1 MHVQQL
7 LLDQSCEH
15 AEPCESNVSATHL
28 SLSSERAATS
38 SCAQVAKGQADAAM
52 LAKEKQRLGQMQQQ
66 LDTLEVE
73 KAKTANR
80 ASSLLS
86 FLGIGGSKQQK
97 QQQQPEEQQQPEQ
110 RPKAGSGWQSLLG
123 KARGSQQQQQAAVP
137 TANAPAAS
145 SSGSGSPSNA
155 LLQAW
160 ESLGQQL
167 LRLEGQLNEQ
177 QSRTERQRVSVQRLQ
192 QKVRAVLAGC
202 LCALCRRQGLCAQG
216 VKCNFPNIYCHICM
230 CAVCLLSALASACRN
245 KHMPDM

>member
-1 MHVQQL
+1 
-7 LLDQSCEH
+7 
-15 AEPCESNVSATHL
+15 
-28 SLSSERAATS
+28 
-38 SCAQVAKGQADAAM
+38 M

-97 QQQQPEEQQQPEQ
+97 QQQQPEQQEEPQQ
-110 RPKAGSGWQSLLG
+110 RLAAGSGWQSLLG
-123 KARGSQQQQQAAVP
+123 KPRSSQQQQQQRQPA
-137 TANAPAAS
+137 APAAS
-145 SSGSGSPSNA
+145 ASAPSSSSSSSGGSGSNA

-177 QSRTERQRVSVQRLQ
+177 QSRTERQRISVQRLQ
-192 QKVRAVLAGC
+192 QKVRWLVDC
-202 LCALCRRQGLCAQG
+202 
-216 VKCNFPNIYCHICM
+216 
-230 CAVCLLSALASACRN
+230 
-245 KHMPDM
+245 